1 MPIGVLLNVAA
12 VVLGGILG
20 NFLGPR
26 LSEDF
31 KEKLTTVF
39 GSCALLMGVISITFM
54 KNLPAVVFAVI
65 AGTIVGLGI
74 RLGDRIVQGSR
85 NLEKLISRVLPA
97 SSGDSLIP
105 REEYESRLIT
115 IIVLFCASGTGIYG
129 SMVSGMAGDHSI
141 LIAKSIMDLPTA
153 ALFACELGIIVS
165 FIALPQLVIFL
176 CLFFLANALL
186 PFCTPD
192 MIGDFKAC
200 GGTLLLATGFRMLQ
214 LKDFPIADMIPAMAL
229 VMPLSAVWANVV
241 VPLL

>member
-1 MPIGVLLNVAA
+1 M
-12 VVLGGILG
+12 
-20 NFLGPR
+20 
-26 LSEDF
+26 
-31 KEKLTTVF
+31 
-39 GSCALLMGVISITFM
+39 
-54 KNLPAVVFAVI
+54 I

-74 RLGDRIVQGSR
+74 HMGDRITAGSR
-85 NLEKLISRVLPA
+85 NLEKAISRVLPA
-97 SSGDSLIP
+97 SAGDTLIP
-105 REEYESRLIT
+105 RDEYESRLIT

-176 CLFFLANALL
+176 ALFVLANILL

-200 GGTLLLATGFRMLQ
+200 GGTLLVATGFRMLQ

-229 VMPLSAVWANVV
+229 VMPLSALWTNVV
-241 VPLL
+241 VPML

>member
-1 MPIGVLLNVAA
+1 M
-12 VVLGGILG
+12 GGILG

-129 SMVSGMAGDHSI
+129 SMVSKKRNHNYH
-141 LIAKSIMDLPTA
+141 LPLSCLFYPLPL
-153 ALFACELGIIVS
+153 ALFHI
-165 FIALPQLVIFL
+165 
-176 CLFFLANALL
+176 LL
-186 PFCTPD
+186 WPYCCKRHWKT
-192 MIGDFKAC
+192 
-200 GGTLLLATGFRMLQ
+200 
-214 LKDFPIADMIPAMAL
+214 
-229 VMPLSAVWANVV
+229 V
-241 VPLL
+241 